1 MRGHTPHRMALAHIY
16 HHDQPQRLS
25 GMKGKPV
32 FPITSSRSTSVQYCV
47 HAVGRQAGRWA
58 QKDTHTYTHTPRRT
72 HGASCILQHLHQAPD
87 ERNQPWAGPLPLPLL
102 HAQWLLEMVSCPP
115 PPPRGP

>member
-58 QKDTHTYTHTPRRT
+58 QKDTHTHTHHDAHTAHP
-72 HGASCILQHLHQAPD
+72 ASCNTCT
-87 ERNQPWAGPLPLPLL
+87 RLL
-102 HAQWLLEMVSCPP
+102 TNATSLGQGHCHSCTPS
-115 PPPRGP
+115 GY